1 MPPPAPSPAPLPADP
16 ALARVRRLAHLL
28 DDSIR
33 IPGVGRIGVDPL
45 LGLVP
50 GVGDA
55 AGSVLSLYILVEA
68 ARLGASRAVLLR
80 MAVNIG
86 VETLLGAVPALGDL
100 FDAGWKANARNVRLL
115 NDYLERPGATRRASW
130 GFLLLLVAV
139 LLVVYGAAI
148 AVWLFLLGLLWE
160 AV

>member
-1 MPPPAPSPAPLPADP
+1 MPPPAPLPADP
-16 ALARVRRLAHLL
+16 ALARVRRLAYLL

-33 IPGVGRIGVDPL
+33 VPGVGRIGVDPL

-50 GVGDA
+50 GLGDA

-68 ARLGASRAVLLR
+68 ARLGAPRPVLLR

-86 VETLLGAVPALGDL
+86 VEALLGAVPALGDL
-100 FDAGWKANARNVRLL
+100 FDAGWKANARNVRIL
-115 NDYLERPGATRRASW
+115 NAYLERPGATRRASW
-130 GFLLLLVAV
+130 GFLLLLVGA
-139 LLVVYGAAI
+139 LLVVYGASI
-148 AVWLFLLGLLWE
+148 AVWLLLLRALWG